1 MTRHLL
7 VGTAGHVDHGK
18 TKLLEA
24 LTGIDCDRLAEEK
37 ARGITIDLGFAHL
50 FAADVDLG
58 FVDVP
63 GHERFLH
70 NALAGLGG
78 IRAMLLVVAADEGVK
93 PQTREHLA
101 ICELLEIPRALVA
114 ITKVDRVDEAARA
127 AARAA
132 VAALLAP
139 TRFAAAPVH
148 LTSSASGEGIDELRQ
163 ALLALARDFAE
174 DAPSDAP
181 ARLPVDRAFVLR
193 GLGVV
198 VTGTLASGRIA
209 AGDTLAIEP
218 GGETLRVRGIEVH
231 GRPRS
236 EAVTGERAAL
246 QLGGVEL
253 AALRRGLTLATPGA
267 FTVSSTIAVRLTV
280 LENAPP
286 LRQAREVRVH
296 LFSSDVAARL
306 RPLGRREIDPG
317 ETGLVELRLAEPLV
331 ARRGDR
337 VILRELSPEQTM
349 GGGVVL
355 DPAWR
360 RRRGGALAPALGR
373 LSGGDSDALLLWTEE
388 RGEAGASAAELA
400 PRLGWPMERA
410 AQGLTELASEHRL
423 LALPAAGARAQ
434 RWVSPQ
440 AYLRV
445 AERAR
450 RALGEHFRADRLSRG
465 LPRAELVHRSIPE
478 AAAGLA
484 EVYLGWLRV
493 QGVIAADEDRF
504 TLPGRA
510 TPVSEEES
518 ALAQAVVRRFEAG
531 GLAPPSPGEL
541 QQALNAKPQILEG
554 VVRYLV
560 SRGRLVRLPGG
571 LILAASAMARLRQ
584 DLLDTGWERF
594 SVAQFKDRF
603 ALTRKWAIPLLEQL
617 DSSGVTKRIGDE
629 RMVVRARG

>member
-1 MTRHLL
+1 MARHLL

-50 FAADVDLG
+50 FAEGVELG

-78 IRAMLLVVAADEGVK
+78 IRAMLLVVAADESVM

-101 ICELLEIPRALVA
+101 ICELLEIPHALVA
-114 ITKVDRVDEAARA
+114 ITKVDRADQDTRGAARA
-127 AARAA
+127 E
-132 VAALLAP
+132 VAALLAG
-139 TRFAAAPVH
+139 TRFANAPVH
-148 LTSSASGEGIDELRQ
+148 MTSSTSGEGIDELRQ
-163 ALLALARDFAE
+163 ALLALARE
-174 DAPSDAP
+174 LGDAVAATAP
-181 ARLPVDRAFVLR
+181 ARLPIDRAFVLR

-198 VTGTLASGRIA
+198 VTGTLASGRID
-209 AGDTLAIEP
+209 AGDTLAVEP
-218 GGETLRVRGIEVH
+218 GGATLRVRGIQVH
-231 GRPRS
+231 GRSRG

-253 AALRRGLTLATPGA
+253 DVLRRGMTLATAGA
-267 FTVSSTIAVRLTV
+267 FTVSSTLAVRLA
-280 LENAPP
+280 LLPEAPP
-286 LRQAREVRVH
+286 LRQTRGVRVH
-296 LFSSDVAARL
+296 LFSSEVAARL
-306 RPLGRREIDPG
+306 RPLGRDEIAPG
-317 ETGLVELRLAEPLV
+317 ETGMAELRLAEPLV

-337 VILRELSPEQTM
+337 VIVRELTPEQTI

-360 RRRGGALAPALGR
+360 RRRGGALAPALER
-373 LSGGDSDALLLWTEE
+373 LSGRDDDAILLWTEE
-388 RGEAGASAAELA
+388 RGETGAAASELA
-400 PRLGWPMERA
+400 PRLGWPVERA
-410 AQGLTELASEHRL
+410 AEKLADLARDHRL
-423 LALPAAGARAQ
+423 LAIPSAGSRAT

-450 RALGEHFRADRLSRG
+450 RALTEHFRADRLSRG
-465 LPRAELVHRSIPE
+465 LPRAELVHRAIPE
-478 AAAGLA
+478 PAANLA
-484 EVYLGWLRV
+484 DVYLGWLQL
-493 QGVIAADEDRF
+493 QGVVAPDDDRY

-510 TPVSEEES
+510 APVSQEES

-531 GLAPPSPGEL
+531 GLTPPSPGEL
-541 QQALNAKPQILEG
+541 RQALNAKPQILEG
-554 VVRYLV
+554 VMRYLV

-571 LILAASAMARLRQ
+571 LILAASAMTRLRQ

-603 ALTRKWAIPLLEQL
+603 GLSRKWAIPLLEQL
-617 DSSGVTKRIGDE
+617 DSAGATKRIGDE
-629 RMVVRARG
+629 RMVVRTRG